1 MKQSHTLRMTLVL
14 LALSGLT
21 TICSAQSGT
30 ASSKQ
35 TAAIAT
41 VSVAACNVPNSVT
54 PCPGTW
60 VDLVPALTVKTS
72 NSTSLF
78 VDVSTVVG
86 LYTSTQVKGNNT
98 GATSSATATAGVHVR
113 VLLDHV
119 VYAFPDAL
127 GSGIDFD
134 NRVQTLT
141 ANLGNIFTSAC
152 AASSTTCILT
162 AEQITLILNTSSAHA
177 FNFVL
182 LNVGSGTHTVD
193 VQVLADTK
201 TDNTGGTGGVAIA
214 GAAYGPASV
223 TIDVV
228 RLVHDFSF

>member
-1 MKQSHTLRMTLVL
+1 MRNQVVFWALTGL
-14 LALSGLT
+14 LAT
-21 TICSAQSGT
+21 VCSAQT
-30 ASSKQ
+30 ASSKE

-41 VSVAACNVPNSVT
+41 VSVTGCGSNSTISPLPCVSDWVNLT
-54 PCPGTW
+54 PP
-60 VDLVPALTVKTS
+60 LTVKTS

-78 VDVSTVVG
+78 VDVSSVIG

-98 GATSSATATAGVHVR
+98 GATSSATAQAGVRVR
-113 VLLDHV
+113 VLLDGT
-119 VYAFPDAL
+119 VYAFPDAA
-127 GSGIDFD
+127 GSGITFD

-152 AASSTTCILT
+152 AASPSTCTLT
-162 AEQITLILNTSSAHA
+162 PEQITLILDTSSAHA

-182 LNVGSGTHTVD
+182 LSVGSGTHTVQIQ
-193 VQVLADTK
+193 VQSDTHSTAD
-201 TDNTGGTGGVAIA
+201 TGGVAISN
-214 GAAYGPASV
+214 AAYGPSSV

>member
-1 MKQSHTLRMTLVL
+1 MKQPHILRMTLVL
-14 LALSGLT
+14 LALTGLT
-21 TICSAQSGT
+21 TICSAQTGT
-30 ASSKQ
+30 ANSKQ

-41 VSVAACNVPNSVT
+41 ISVAACNVPNSVT

-60 VDLVPALTVKTS
+60 VDLVPTLTVKTS

-113 VLLDHV
+113 VLLDNV
-119 VYAFPDAL
+119 IYAFPDKL
-127 GSGIDFD
+127 GAGIDFD

-152 AASSTTCILT
+152 ALSSTTCTLT
-162 AEQITLILNTSSAHA
+162 PEQITLILSTSSAHA

-193 VQVLADTK
+193 VQVLADT
-201 TDNTGGTGGVAIA
+201 NSSEMTGGVAIA

-223 TIDVV
+223 TIDEV

>member
-1 MKQSHTLRMTLVL
+1 MKQPHTLRMTLVL
-14 LALSGLT
+14 LALTGLT
-21 TICSAQSGT
+21 TICSAQTGT

-41 VSVAACNVPNSVT
+41 ISVAACNVPNSVT

-60 VDLVPALTVKTS
+60 VDLVPTLTVKTS

-113 VLLDHV
+113 VLLDNV
-119 VYAFPDAL
+119 IYAFPDKL
-127 GSGIDFD
+127 GAGIDFD

-152 AASSTTCILT
+152 APGSSTACILT
-162 AEQITLILNTSSAHA
+162 PEQITLILNTSSAHA

-182 LNVGSGTHTVD
+182 LNVGSGTHTVE
-193 VQVLADTK
+193 VQVLADT
-201 TDNTGGTGGVAIA
+201 NSSEMTGGVAIA

-223 TIDVV
+223 TIDEV